1 MGMKGTVDGRDALW
15 SDAADPLHNSCI
27 FVAKPRAHRPVC
39 VTLPPLAR
47 RAGLRR
53 AFMKTHNIEIQRVKS
68 MAHDVHGMVH
78 LKVDALVQTVT
89 NHDDEPSSVISLTEA
104 NLRVLQALIKNQ
116 LLELD
121 KRKARSRF

>member
-1 MGMKGTVDGRDALW
+1 
-15 SDAADPLHNSCI
+15 
-27 FVAKPRAHRPVC
+27 
-39 VTLPPLAR
+39 
-47 RAGLRR
+47 
-53 AFMKTHNIEIQRVKS
+53 
-68 MAHDVHGMVH
+68 VH
-78 LKVDALVQTVT
+78 LKVDALAQTVT

>member
-1 MGMKGTVDGRDALW
+1 MKCTVDGRAALW
-15 SDAADPLHNSCI
+15 SDSVLRLHISCI
-27 FVAKPRAHRPVC
+27 FVANRRTHRPAC
-39 VTLPPLAR
+39 GTLPPSAR
-47 RAGLRR
+47 QAGLRR

-78 LKVDALVQTVT
+78 LKVDALAQTVT
-89 NHDDEPSSVISLTEA
+89 SHDDEPSSVISLTEA
-104 NLRVLQALIKNQ
+104 NLRVLQSLIKNQ